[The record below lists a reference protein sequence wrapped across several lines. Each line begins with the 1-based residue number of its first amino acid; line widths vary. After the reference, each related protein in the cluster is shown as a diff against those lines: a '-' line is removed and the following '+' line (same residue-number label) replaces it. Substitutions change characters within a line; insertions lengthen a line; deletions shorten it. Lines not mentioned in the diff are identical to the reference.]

1 MYHLRLIKAIS
12 YTGVVEAT
20 KQHPDVF
27 VEDKATADAALA
39 TGYFKL
45 VGVEQNPDDGE
56 GNGQDSDDGEEGQP
70 IGKKLREMT
79 VSELE
84 TCAAYHTIS
93 LNGLAK
99 KADILAKISEELNVD
114 PDDVVEY
121 GSPTMVELQDQ

>member
-1 MYHLRLIKAIS
+1 MYHLRLIKALS

-20 KQHPDVF
+20 RQHPDVL
-27 VEDKATADAALA
+27 VEDNATAEAALA

-56 GNGQDSDDGEEGQP
+56 DGQP

-79 VSELE
+79 VPELE

-99 KADILAKISEELNVD
+99 KADILAKISEELDVD

-121 GSPTMVELQDQ
+121 ESPTMVELQDQ